1 MCSQDYQIRDLGLEA
16 IQRIRSESRTFDTEP
31 AKKIPLIN
39 FDASCWSELIDL
51 SDVSLLREPVVT
63 TDITDS
69 DIELHRTKPQL
80 PNLPIHSQSV
90 ERVVKLV
97 TEASDN
103 FFGYESRHRAIQTKF
118 LTENV
123 DLVINLKAHTKK
135 VTKTYFKK
143 YYFTFYFF

>member
-1 MCSQDYQIRDLGLEA
+1 M
-16 IQRIRSESRTFDTEP
+16 
-31 AKKIPLIN
+31 
-39 FDASCWSELIDL
+39 
-51 SDVSLLREPVVT
+51 LREPAVT

-69 DIELHRTKPQL
+69 DIELHRANRTKPQL

-123 DLVINLKAHTKK
+123 DLVINLKAHMKK
-135 VTKTYFKK
+135 VMKTYFKK